1 VNNASGFDWRTAP
14 PDEVDF
20 QYSPSRHA
28 QRPLDEYLAEYHAL
42 SAGHDPALLTLPHRP
57 LLIYIHGGYWQRLS
71 AADSLFN
78 APDAIAENVSLHA
91 VDYTLAPAASIPE
104 IIAECIDDVVS
115 TIESLEPTKVVLT
128 GCSAG
133 AHLVAMCMREE
144 QIASR
149 VDAAV
154 MLSGIYDL
162 RPLVVTPTNDPL
174 RLTVDSAEEVSPQLL
189 SAAAP
194 AKRALLAVGRHESSE
209 FIRQNEA
216 YASLL
221 AARGSLVDVM
231 VVEGRDHF
239 DLPYD
244 LLRRGTRV
252 GDWVLHELSG
262 GFT

>member
-1 VNNASGFDWRTAP
+1 MSTDGTFDWRTAS

-28 QRPLDEYLAEYHAL
+28 RRPLDDYLREYHEL
-42 SAGHDPALLTLPHRP
+42 SAGHDPVILARPDRP

-78 APDAIAENVSLHA
+78 ANDAIGENVSLHA
-91 VDYTLAPAASIPE
+91 VDYTLAPSASIPR
-104 IIAECIDDVVS
+104 IIDECVEDLIRTLDALS
-115 TIESLEPTKVVLT
+115 PTRVVLA

-133 AHLVAMCMREE
+133 AHLAAMCARDR
-144 QIASR
+144 R
-149 VDAAV
+149 VAPGIDAV
-154 MLSGIYDL
+154 VLLSGIYDL

-174 RLTVDSAEEVSPQLL
+174 HLTEDSAAQVSPQLL
-189 SAAAP
+189 PPAATVS
-194 AKRALLAVGRHESSE
+194 RALLAVGRHESSE
-209 FIRQNEA
+209 FIRQNSE

-221 AARGSLVDVM
+221 ASRGTVTDVV

-244 LLRRGTRV
+244 LLRRGTLV
-252 GDWVLHELSG
+252 GDWTLDELLG
-262 GFT
+262 ADT

>member
-1 VNNASGFDWRTAP
+1 MNDAPGFDWRTASP
-14 PDEVDF
+14 GDVDF

-28 QRPLDEYLAEYHAL
+28 RRPLEEYLAEYHVL
-42 SAGHDPALLTLPHRP
+42 SAGHDPVSLVVPGRP

-78 APDAIAENVSLHA
+78 ASDAIAENVSLHA
-91 VDYTLAPAASIPE
+91 VEYTLAPMASISE
-104 IIAECIDDVVS
+104 IIAECVDDVVS
-115 TIESLEPTKVVLT
+115 TIESLKPTKLVLA

-133 AHLVAMCMREE
+133 AHLVAMCMRDEG
-144 QIASR
+144 IAAR

-174 RLTVDSAEEVSPQLL
+174 HLTVDSAERVSPQLL
-189 SAAAP
+189 SGAAP
-194 AKRALLAVGRHESSE
+194 VKRALLAVGRHESSE

-221 AARGSLVDVM
+221 ASRGSEVEVM

-244 LLRRGTRV
+244 LLRRRTRV
-252 GDWVLHELSG
+252 GDWVLQELSG
-262 GFT
+262 GIT